1 MKAKGPSNPDPE
13 TGEDLGQ
20 PQAGDVSHQVPDD
33 PHGAGTSMNRRGEDV
48 KKQEGTE
55 PGRTDL
61 GTKGP
66 TERPYGTRDAR
77 DSTSIDPEGS
87 QPIDDDMMSTGGSGT
102 GAGI

>member
-1 MKAKGPSNPDPE
+1 MD
-13 TGEDLGQ
+13 
-20 PQAGDVSHQVPDD
+20 
-33 PHGAGTSMNRRGEDV
+33 RRGEDV

-61 GTKGP
+61 GTKGQ
-66 TERPYGTRDAR
+66 TERPYGTSDAR
-77 DSTSIDPEGS
+77 DSTSIDTEGS